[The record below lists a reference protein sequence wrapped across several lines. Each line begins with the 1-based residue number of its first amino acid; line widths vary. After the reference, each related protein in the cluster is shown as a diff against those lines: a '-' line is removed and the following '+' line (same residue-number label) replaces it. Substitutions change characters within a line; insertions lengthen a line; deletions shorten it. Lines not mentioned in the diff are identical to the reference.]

1 MDEVVILMAE
11 DDAGHAELVKR
22 NLKKSGISNE
32 ILRFADGA
40 QVINFLF
47 RKGNGPHR
55 DENKAYL
62 LLLDIRMP
70 GLDGIEVLRTVKSSE
85 ELKSMPVIMLTT
97 TNTPEEVE
105 RCHKLGCNSYITKP
119 VDYTSFVDAL
129 HSLGL
134 FLRVVTI
141 PGLKGGK

>member
-11 DDAGHAELVKR
+11 DDAGHAELIKR
-22 NLKKSGISNE
+22 NLKKSGVSND
-32 ILRFADGA
+32 IVRFADGE

-47 RKGNGPHR
+47 RKGKGPHR
-55 DENKAYL
+55 DEGKAYL

-70 GLDGIEVLRTVKSSE
+70 GLGGIEVLRTIKSND

-97 TNTPEEVE
+97 TNTAEEVE
-105 RCHKLGCNSYITKP
+105 LCHQLGCSSYITKP
-119 VDYTSFVDAL
+119 VEYTSFVDSL

-141 PGLKGGK
+141 PGLKG